1 MVAPQTADSL
11 LVGGE
16 RVAGRTAAA
25 RFDDLRDGSAMVFGA
40 ARHELVA
47 ERAAEVPE
55 LLAEVERAT
64 ALGSWAAGFVS
75 YEAASGLD
83 PVLATRAPRPG
94 EPFAALPLAWF
105 GLFGPP
111 EPAPPLTAHTGA
123 GRGYT
128 VSPWLPDTGYATY
141 AHRVE
146 QVRAAIAAGDTY
158 QCNLTVRLRAQA
170 SGDLSGLYRD
180 LSLAQRAAY
189 CAALDTGR
197 FAVLSASPEL
207 FFDWTGDRIT
217 ARPMK
222 GTAERGRWPEED
234 AARSGALLASAKER
248 AENLMIVDLLR
259 NDLGRLAEWGSVGVP
274 SLFDLERYETVWQLT
289 STVTATPRP
298 ATGLVEVFRALFPCG
313 SVTGAPKRR
322 TMELIVTLE
331 DGPRGV
337 YCGAIGIVAPP
348 GAPFR
353 ARFNVPIRTVVVDRE
368 TGDAVYGTGGGI
380 TWDSDPAAEH
390 AELVAKAGILVRPAE
405 EFLLLETMAFVPGSG
420 VRNRDRHLARIAAS
434 ARYFGFAVDEAGL
447 AETLERETSL
457 LSGPRR
463 VRLTLRRSGESAVE
477 VMPMPAAQ
485 TGPVHLAIDREP
497 VRSSQPWLFHK
508 TTRRAHYRDRA
519 ARHPGADDVVLV
531 NERGEPTE
539 TTIANLAVRIGGRW
553 WTPPIEVGCLPG
565 VERARLVEQGA
576 LDERVLTL
584 DELVGAAEVAVVSS
598 LRGWRP
604 AVVDDAE
611 RGPLARR

>member
-1 MVAPQTADSL
+1 MVAPETVRTL
-11 LVGGE
+11 L
-16 RVAGRTAAA
+16 AGDGPPATRTPSA
-25 RFDDLRDGSAMVFGA
+25 RFDDLRAGTTMVFGG
-40 ARHELVA
+40 ARRELVA
-47 ERAAEVPE
+47 ERPAEVPE

-83 PVLATRAPRPG
+83 PVLATRAVRPG

-111 EPAPPLTAHTGA
+111 EAAPPIAA
-123 GRGYT
+123 DAEEERGYAVT
-128 VSPWLPDTGYATY
+128 PWLADTGYATY

-189 CAALDTGR
+189 CAELDTGR
-197 FAVLSASPEL
+197 FSVLSASPEL

-222 GTAERGRWPEED
+222 GTAERGRWPAED
-234 AARSGALLASAKER
+234 EARSRALVASAKER

-259 NDLGRLAEWGSVGVP
+259 NDLGRLAEWGSVDVP

-289 STVTATPRP
+289 STVTATPCR
-298 ATGLVEVFRALFPCG
+298 ATGLVDVFRALFPCG

-322 TMELIVTLE
+322 TMELIAALE

-337 YCGAIGIVAPP
+337 YCGAIGMVAPP

-390 AELVAKAGILVRPAE
+390 AELVAKSEILVRTAE

-420 VRNRDRHLARIAAS
+420 LRNRDRHLARIAAS
-434 ARYFGFAVDEAGL
+434 ARYFGFALEEARL
-447 AETLERETSL
+447 AEALERETAL
-457 LSGPRR
+457 LGGPRR
-463 VRLTLRRSGESAVE
+463 VRLALRRSGEAAVE
-477 VMPMPAAQ
+477 VTPMPAAPA
-485 TGPVHLAIDREP
+485 GPVHLAIDREP
-497 VRSSQPWLFHK
+497 VRSSEPWLFHK
-508 TTRRAHYRDRA
+508 TTRRALYRDRA
-519 ARHPGADDVVLV
+519 ARHPDADDVVLV

-539 TTIANLAVRIGGRW
+539 TTIANLLARIGGRW
-553 WTPPIEVGCLPG
+553 WTPPVEVGCLPG
-565 VERARLVEQGA
+565 VERGRLVEEGA
-576 LDERVLTL
+576 IGERVLTL
-584 DELVGAAEVAVVSS
+584 GELVSAEEVAVVSS

-604 AVVDDAE
+604 AVLDDAA
-611 RGPLARR
+611 RDAPLRR